1 MSESLPEEKRQE
13 IFLKL
18 VDHQDAGTTVE
29 QSRLKVADTY
39 KLDLAALQVI
49 EREGLSQKWPPL
61 SESTPS
67 GHHPNVR

>member
-1 MSESLPEEKRQE
+1 
-13 IFLKL
+13 
-18 VDHQDAGTTVE
+18 
-29 QSRLKVADTY
+29 VADTY
-39 KLDLAALQVI
+39 KLGLAALQVI

>member
-29 QSRLKVADTY
+29 QSRLQVADEY
-39 KLDLAALQVI
+39 NLHLAVLAAI

-61 SESTPS
+61 SE
-67 GHHPNVR
+67 